1 MSKDDRS
8 VIADWLVLFSAIVLL
23 LSLFLS
29 WSSLS
34 PAYLALA
41 DKLQTLRG
49 VPRDPTAWQVYS
61 AADVLLLLLVAA
73 LMGVAL
79 MGPRKAR
86 VWTLV
91 ACVVALAFAINA
103 EGSPPTNGAATA
115 LRPGVGVPFEVPP
128 APTPGPGETA
138 AIIALVGAI
147 AGLGLSLSTD

>member
-1 MSKDDRS
+1 VSKDDRS

-41 DKLQTLRG
+41 DKLETLRG
-49 VPRDPTAWQVYS
+49 TPRDPTAWQVYS

-79 MGPRKAR
+79 MGPRMAR
-86 VWTLV
+86 ICTLV
-91 ACVVALAFAINA
+91 ACLLALAFTIHA
-103 EGSPPTNGAATA
+103 EGSPPTNGAATSF
-115 LRPGVGVPFEVPP
+115 RPGVGVPSEVPP

-147 AGLGLSLSTD
+147 AGLGLSLTTD